1 MATYR
6 AVMLTAKGGPET
18 LHEVDL
24 PLVEPGPGEVRVA
37 VRATGAGGTDILM
50 RRGFYPYAPRKPF
63 VPGYEVVGVVE
74 KLGAGV
80 TAPPVGQRVAAL
92 VIHGGYAEKIIR
104 HATEF
109 VAIPDAVDDA
119 SAVALILNYV
129 TAWQAVHRI
138 GRVKPGDSVL
148 VSGAAGGVGTAML
161 EVLRLAGIRTFAAA
175 SRTRHAFVRDLG
187 ATPVDSRTGALDA
200 EVRRVAPEGVDVTFD
215 NLGGAFAGQNVRATR
230 KGGLVVGIGFA
241 ATDNGILTVPT
252 SLARLFATA
261 FLSGRRAKF
270 FGITQL
276 YRKNPEPFREDLAR
290 LFDLAGRGQL
300 APRIAARLPLLAA
313 RQAAEMMERGG
324 VEGKIVHL
332 AEQPHTAPG

>member
-1 MATYR
+1 
-6 AVMLTAKGGPET
+6 
-18 LHEVDL
+18 
-24 PLVEPGPGEVRVA
+24 VRIA

-74 KLGAGV
+74 ALGPGV
-80 TAPPVGQRVAAL
+80 ITPALGQRVAAL
-92 VIHGGYAEKIIR
+92 VIHGGYAEKLIR
-104 HATEF
+104 RADAF
-109 VAIPDAVDDA
+109 VAVPDDVDDA
-119 SAVALILNYV
+119 TAIALILNYV

-138 GRVKPGDSVL
+138 ARVKSGDTVL
-148 VSGAAGGVGTAML
+148 VTGAAGGIGTAML

-175 SRTRHAFVRDLG
+175 SPSRREAVRALG
-187 ATPVDSRTGALDA
+187 ATPLDSRSGAIDA
-200 EVRRVAPEGVDVTFD
+200 EVRRAVPDGVDVTFD

-241 ATDNGILTVPT
+241 ATDNGLAAVPI
-252 SLARLFATA
+252 SLARLFAA
-261 FLSGRRAKF
+261 AIPAGRRATF

-276 YRKNPEPFREDLAR
+276 YRKDPEPFRADLAT
-290 LFDLAGRGQL
+290 LFDLAAKGVI

-332 AEQPHTAPG
+332 AGA